1 MQAMAPTS
9 HKQRALWHSPHE
21 TPFAN
26 SPTKVLPMPHPFLSE
41 EWITEARIIRAKYE
55 GQVPKIPITIRMNQV
70 ITKVPFGN
78 GDIQSHIDTSSG
90 GFVMDLGHIEKPD
103 LTVTTDYETAHK
115 VFFDQDPQAGMQAFM
130 SGRIKVEGDVS
141 KMLMLPSVMPTTDL
155 SEQVAAEIRAITS
168 KS

>member
-1 MQAMAPTS
+1 V
-9 HKQRALWHSPHE
+9 
-21 TPFAN
+21 N
-26 SPTKVLPMPHPFLSE
+26 SSTKVQSMPHPFLSE

-70 ITKVPFGN
+70 ITKVPFGD
-78 GDIQSHIDTSSG
+78 GDIQSHIDTSTG
-90 GFVMDLGHIEKPD
+90 VLVMDLGHIDGPD
-103 LTVTTDYETAHK
+103 LTVTTDYETAYK

-141 KMLMLPSVMPTTDL
+141 KMLMMPSVMPASDL
-155 SEQVAAEIRAITS
+155 ADQVAVEIRAITS

>member
-1 MQAMAPTS
+1 
-9 HKQRALWHSPHE
+9 
-21 TPFAN
+21 
-26 SPTKVLPMPHPFLSE
+26 MPHPFLSE

-141 KMLMLPSVMPTTDL
+141 KMLMMPSVMPTSDL
-155 SEQVAAEIRAITS
+155 ADQVAAEIRSITLLQ
-168 KS
+168 

>member
-1 MQAMAPTS
+1 
-9 HKQRALWHSPHE
+9 
-21 TPFAN
+21 
-26 SPTKVLPMPHPFLSE
+26 MPHPFLSE

-55 GQVPKIPITIRMNQV
+55 GQVPKIPITIRMNQI

-141 KMLMLPSVMPTTDL
+141 KMLMMPSVMPTSDL
-155 SEQVAAEIRAITS
+155 ADQVAAEIRSITLLQ
-168 KS
+168 

>member
-1 MQAMAPTS
+1 
-9 HKQRALWHSPHE
+9 
-21 TPFAN
+21 
-26 SPTKVLPMPHPFLSE
+26 MPHPFLSE

-141 KMLMLPSVMPTTDL
+141 KMLMMPSVMPASDL
-155 SEQVAAEIRAITS
+155 ADQVAAEIRGITS
-168 KS
+168 LQ